1 MQSRVRMCLFGIAQ
15 LRSLIRDAI
24 RRPGEEESF
33 SGHAIFLT
41 TFCIRLAGI
50 SAVLVL
56 DDPPNMSFETYMAWL
71 SFRMRM
77 LRLLV
82 WNPYIDS
89 ISTRHGPLARQSGHQ
104 WWTTRWQKQQF
115 WLTRLSCH
123 SCCSPIQLQR
133 LLTMSVSQFQYF
145 ALSVPYKSHAG
156 VCANLPSDLTW
167 RLQ

>member
-1 MQSRVRMCLFGIAQ
+1 VHSQARLCLFGIAQ
-15 LRSLIRDAI
+15 LRSLTHDAI
-24 RRPGEEESF
+24 RRPGGEESF

-41 TFCIRLAGI
+41 TFCIWLAGI

-82 WNPYIDS
+82 WKPYIDS

-104 WWTTRWQKQQF
+104 WWTTCWQKQQG
-115 WLTRLSCH
+115 WLARLSCH
-123 SCCSPIQLQR
+123 AYCSFIRLQR
-133 LLTMSVSQFQYF
+133 LLTMSLSQSQYF
-145 ALSVPYKSHAG
+145 VRSVPWNSHTS
-156 VCANLPSDLTW
+156 VCANQPSDLIW
-167 RLQ
+167 CLR